1 MIIISS
7 SGIGET
13 IPLILER
20 NSCLYENIYLI
31 TNRFIWDKEG
41 KAIGIKEPI
50 IHSLNK
56 DETSLRDF
64 PEIYR
69 KVKERKNVI
78 LLGDNPED
86 LLMVR
91 GFPYDHLLRIGFL
104 NSEVEKNLPLY
115 KEKFDFL
122 ILNDGSLE
130 EVKSLLEEIIT

>member
-1 MIIISS
+1 LIIISS